1 MMPCGCLMAVL
12 PWTSPWPTCV
22 NESSKSLENKK
33 VWMRPWKMRLL
44 GLDFIRSA
52 SLFFRGFE
60 EKERWKA

>member
-1 MMPCGCLMAVL
+1 
-12 PWTSPWPTCV
+12 V